1 MSSAPVYDESRN
13 GVDHVRLPYTLTAG
27 VTATREGLEMHDSP
41 SPMYDIMRAMIMPEP
56 MIQQHDAGDRIYT
69 WPWSDVAYRLRYR
82 EGEPWCTSSDGSY
95 SVDIV
100 CREPRHKAR
109 GITGYIFG
117 QPIKDNP
124 LHRLAAI
131 LCDDAEAFRVLHWCV
146 TEMGG
151 RDA

>member
-1 MSSAPVYDESRN
+1 MSSIPVYDESRN
-13 GVDHVRLPYTLTAG
+13 GVDHVRLPYTLTQG

-82 EGEPWCTSSDGSY
+82 EGEPWCGLTESDDFEWTMWCEIGGPNAHGKEY
-95 SVDIV
+95 
-100 CREPRHKAR
+100 A
-109 GITGYIFG
+109 
-117 QPIKDNP
+117 

>member
-1 MSSAPVYDESRN
+1 MIDATKMTD
-13 GVDHVRLPYTLTAG
+13 RLPYTLTAG

-82 EGEPWCTSSDGSY
+82 EGEPWCHVFMDVDGDE
-95 SVDIV
+95 DIV
-100 CREPRHKAR
+100 CRNIAPWASVPK
-109 GITGYIFG
+109 GSI
-117 QPIKDNP
+117 

-146 TEMGG
+146 TNLGG
-151 RDA
+151 QDD